1 MGSSVVKV
9 KMKMLRSLLALALLS
24 SQGQSSTTVHSS
36 PSDTVHAS
44 RQARDTFG
52 RFPTPGQVQRE
63 GSLLDRYNQQKALIS
78 SQKQWLKLQ
87 RFFSNILKGINKHSS
102 PSISHSRLALVLD
115 VLKMF
120 LHLWMKLSNWLR
132 SMLLK

>member
-52 RFPTPGQVQRE
+52 LFPTPGQDQRE
-63 GSLLDRYNQQKALIS
+63 GSLLDRYNQHKALIS
-78 SQKQWLKLQ
+78 
-87 RFFSNILKGINKHSS
+87 RFPVFDQTGN
-102 PSISHSRLALVLD
+102 LVQQSMVEAAK
-115 VLKMF
+115 VLF
-120 LHLWMKLSNWLR
+120 EY
-132 SMLLK
+132 